1 MLPSPP
7 SSGGNADSN
16 SSTSRTP
23 IERTLPNHS
32 LSKREILRRKKDIDD
47 VFEHGKSLR
56 EPFLKVMF
64 RTATR
69 DPSEP
74 IVVALFAVSKRSVK
88 KAAHRNR
95 VKRLLREAYRLNK
108 QPLLEQLHSRLSK
121 ETKVNVVF
129 LYQPHRDNVLTLASA
144 TLSLQNAFK
153 KMTEMILRQNNATST
168 SEKAKD
174 DMTKQRFEA
183 TAHDYDE
190 IP

>member
-16 SSTSRTP
+16 RSTSRTP
-23 IERTLPNHS
+23 ANCTLPNYS
-32 LSKREILRRKKDIDD
+32 LSRREILRRKKDIDD

-64 RTATR
+64 RTAAR

-74 IVVALFAVSKRSVK
+74 IAVALFAVSKRSVK

-95 VKRLLREAYRLNK
+95 IKRLLREAYRLNK
-108 QPLLEQLHSRLSK
+108 QPLLEQLHLRLSK
-121 ETKVNVVF
+121 ETKVNIVF
-129 LYQPHRDNVLTLASA
+129 LYQPYRDNDLTLASA

-153 KMTEMILRQNNATST
+153 KITEVLLRQTNATAT
-168 SEKAKD
+168 SEKATD

-183 TAHDYDE
+183 TAHNYDE